1 MYNVAAVL
9 NSYSCLKLVVY
20 KSNFKFSL
28 FKGPVMCTSGMLID
42 NSYLFQKIQDDIS
55 QHRAALQ
62 DLMELGRGIMN
73 EASSEDFISVS
84 NQLAQLQAS
93 YELLQRQLAGKQ
105 RLLNDQF
112 VKVGYH
118 NYYVY

>member
-1 MYNVAAVL
+1 
-9 NSYSCLKLVVY
+9 
-20 KSNFKFSL
+20 
-28 FKGPVMCTSGMLID
+28 MCTSGMLID